1 MTSSRADAASSPPSE
16 SEGSEGLPPG
26 KLARPL
32 DAGLYLVAT
41 PIGNARDITLRA
53 LDVLK
58 MADIVACEDTRTTG
72 KLLAIHGVRASLLPY
87 HDHNAERQR
96 PLLLERLKKGETVAL
111 VSDAG
116 TPLVSDP
123 GFKLVKEAIAAGH
136 RVFPVPGASAMLAAL
151 SVAGLPTD
159 RFAFLGFPP
168 PKAAARRRWLGEAA
182 AFPGT
187 LIFYES
193 PQRLA
198 ESLADAAAALGDRP
212 AAVARELT
220 KLFEETRRERLSAL
234 AAHYA
239 EAGPPKGEVAV
250 VVGPPEEKAASA
262 DDLDAMLKD
271 ALARGLGVK
280 DAAAEAALR
289 LGVAR
294 KEAYSRALALAK
306 EE

>member
-1 MTSSRADAASSPPSE
+1 MTSSRADAASSPPS
-16 SEGSEGLPPG
+16 SGEGSEGAPPG
-26 KLARPL
+26 KLV
-32 DAGLYLVAT
+32 AGLYLVST

-58 MADIVACEDTRTTG
+58 MAHAVACEDTRTTG
-72 KLLAIHGVRASLLPY
+72 KLMIIHGIRASLLAY

-96 PLLLERLKKGETVAL
+96 PLLLARLAQGEAVAL

-123 GFKLVKEAIAAGH
+123 GYKLVKEAIEAGH
-136 RVFPVPGASAMLAAL
+136 RVFPIPGASASLAAL
-151 SVAGLPTD
+151 TVAGLPTD

-168 PKAAARRRWLGEAA
+168 PKSTARRRWFGEAA
-182 AFPGT
+182 GFPGT
-187 LIFYES
+187 LIYYES

-198 ESLADAAAALGDRP
+198 ESLADAAIALGDRP

-220 KLFEETRRERLSAL
+220 KLFEETRRERLSVL

-239 EAGPPKGEVAV
+239 EAGAPKGEVVV
-250 VVGPPEEKAASA
+250 VVGPPEETAPSA
-262 DDLDAMLKD
+262 GDLDAVLGE
-271 ALARGLGVK
+271 ALARGLSIK
-280 DAAAEAALR
+280 DAASEAALR
-289 LGVAR
+289 LGVPR
-294 KEAYSRALALAK
+294 KEAYQRALALAK